1 MIFTNVEVSM
11 MPKKTQIIQ
20 TSHPHIVCIEGICG
34 GRPIIRNTRIPV
46 STLVHYYQSGLT
58 TDEILDAFPFLTPA
72 QVHDALSYY
81 YDNLQQID
89 KEIALSQDEEYWI
102 VKYPPGKLSTKD
114 CSPLRQSPSGVLQSA
129 QREETYES
137 N

>member
-1 MIFTNVEVSM
+1 
-11 MPKKTQIIQ
+11 MPKKTRTIQ

-34 GRPIIRNTRIPV
+34 GRPIIRNTRMAV
-46 STLVHYYQSGLT
+46 STLAHYYQSGLT
-58 TDEILDAFPFLTPA
+58 TDEILDIFPFLTPA
-72 QVHDALSYY
+72 QIHNALSYY
-81 YDNLQQID
+81 YDNQKKID

-102 VKYPPGKLSTKD
+102 NKYPPGKLSTEA
-114 CSPLRQSPSGVLQSA
+114 CSHLRQNYIGVQTS

>member
-1 MIFTNVEVSM
+1 M
-11 MPKKTQIIQ
+11 MPKKTQTLQI
-20 TSHPHIVCIEGICG
+20 SHPHVVCIEEICG
-34 GRPIIRNTRIPV
+34 GRPIIRKTRMPV

-58 TDEILDAFPFLTPA
+58 IDEILDAFPFLTPA

-89 KEIALSQDEEYWI
+89 KEIALSQDEGYWI
-102 VKYPPGKLSTKD
+102 AKYPPGKLSIEAR
-114 CSPLRQSPSGVLQSA
+114 SPLGQSHSGVQSF